1 MTKIGII
8 GGGINGLMS
17 AYYCQKMGYEV
28 TIIEQ
33 GDLSDGCSYG
43 NAGMIVP
50 SHIIPLAA
58 PGMIAKGLRWMLSP
72 TSPFYIRPRMSGR
85 LIKWGSLFY
94 KNSTAAHVEKSIP
107 ILRDLSL
114 LSKQLYQDFQKDN
127 TFDFGWHEK
136 GLLMLY
142 QTAKMEHEEIEGAA
156 MANKAGIEA
165 HVLNKREVQ
174 DLNPNTYFNIQGGV
188 LYPDDAHLSPN
199 LLMTGL
205 KKQLIQTVTASG
217 ARQEGVIFLDKT
229 AVIDFEIKN
238 QKVVSIITAQQ
249 KLDFDEIV
257 ITAGAWTGVL
267 SEKLGISLPLQ
278 GGKGYSFMLNGIGN
292 KVNIPSILL
301 EARATATPIGN
312 DLRCAGTMEIVG
324 LDLSVNMKRVQGIV
338 NGINNFFPE
347 LTINLPQQEAVWS
360 GLRPCSPDGLP
371 YIGRVNHLKNVTI
384 ATGHGMMGLSLG
396 AATGKLVSEIVAH
409 DPLLPRSARSD
420 NYPFGNISA
429 LMMNNLNPQR
439 F

>member
-1 MTKIGII
+1 
-8 GGGINGLMS
+8 
-17 AYYCQKMGYEV
+17 
-28 TIIEQ
+28 
-33 GDLSDGCSYG
+33 
-43 NAGMIVP
+43 MIVP

-114 LSKQLYQDFQKDN
+114 LSKQLYQDFQKEVA
-127 TFDFGWHEK
+127 FDFGWHEK

-165 HVLNKREVQ
+165 HVLNKEEVQ
-174 DLNPNTYFNIQGGV
+174 DLNPNTTFNIQGGI
-188 LYPDDAHLSPN
+188 LYPGDAHLSPN
-199 LLMTGL
+199 LLMDGL
-205 KKQLIQTVTASG
+205 KKHLFT
-217 ARQEGVIFLDKT
+217 EGVIFLNKT
-229 AVIDFEIKN
+229 EVIDFEINN
-238 QKVVSIITAQQ
+238 QKVISIITPQQ
-249 KLDFDEIV
+249 KLTFDEII

-278 GGKGYSFMLNGIGN
+278 GGKGYSFMLKDLGD

-301 EARATATPIGN
+301 EARATATPMGN

-324 LDLSVNMKRVQGIV
+324 LDLFINMKRVRGIV

-347 LTINLPQQEAVWS
+347 LKIDLPEKEAVWS

-371 YIGRVNHLKNVTI
+371 YIGRVQHLKNVTI

-396 AATGKLVSEIVAH
+396 AATGKLVAEIVAH
-409 DPLLPRSARSD
+409 DPLS
-420 NYPFGNISA
+420 ISA
-429 LMMNNLNPQR
+429 DLMSNLEPLR

>member
-33 GDLSDGCSYG
+33 SDLSDGCSYG

-72 TSPFYIRPRMSGR
+72 TSPFYIRPRLSGR
-85 LIKWGSLFY
+85 LIKWGKLFY
-94 KNSTAAHVEKSIP
+94 ENSTNVHVEKSIP

-127 TFDFGWHEK
+127 TFDFGWYEK

-165 HVLNKREVQ
+165 HVLNKKEVQ
-174 DLNPNTYFNIQGGV
+174 DLNPNTPFNIQGGV
-188 LYPDDAHLSPN
+188 LYPGDAHLSPN
-199 LLMTGL
+199 LLMAGL
-205 KKQLIQTVTASG
+205 KKQLIAQ
-217 ARQEGVIFLDKT
+217 GVKFLDKT
-229 AVIDFEIKN
+229 EVIDFEINN
-238 QKVVSIITAQQ
+238 QQVGSVITAHQ
-249 KLDFDEIV
+249 KLTFDEIV

-278 GGKGYSFMLNGIGN
+278 GGKGYSFMLKGLGS

-301 EARATATPIGN
+301 EARATATPMGD

-347 LTINLPQQEAVWS
+347 LKIDLPKKETVWS

-371 YIGRVNHLKNVTI
+371 YIGRVSHLKNVTI

-396 AATGKLVSEIVAH
+396 AATGKLVSEIVANT
-409 DPLLPRSARSD
+409 PLT
-420 NYPFGNISA
+420 ISA
-429 LMMNNLNPQR
+429 ALMNNLNPQR
-439 F
+439 FG

>member
-33 GDLSDGCSYG
+33 GDSSDGCSYG

-94 KNSTAAHVEKSIP
+94 KNSTAVHVEKSIP

-127 TFDFGWHEK
+127 SFDFGWHEK

-165 HVLNKREVQ
+165 HVLNKKEVQ
-174 DLNPNTYFNIQGGV
+174 DLNPNTSFNIQGGV
-188 LYPDDAHLSPN
+188 LYSGDAHLSPN
-199 LLMTGL
+199 LLMNGL
-205 KKQLIQTVTASG
+205 KKHLFT
-217 ARQEGVIFLDKT
+217 EGVIFLDKT
-229 AVIDFEIKN
+229 EVIDFEIKN
-238 QKVVSIITAQQ
+238 QKVVSIITPQQ

-278 GGKGYSFMLNGIGN
+278 GGKGYSFMLNGLGD

-301 EARATATPIGN
+301 EARATATPMGN

-338 NGINNFFPE
+338 NGVNNFFPE
-347 LTINLPQQEAVWS
+347 LKINLPTKEAVWS

-371 YIGRVNHLKNVTI
+371 YIGRVSHLKNVTI

-409 DPLLPRSARSD
+409 DPLS
-420 NYPFGNISA
+420 IST
-429 LMMNNLNPQR
+429 LMMNNLNPER
-439 F
+439 FG